1 MKEIQQI
8 CLEVQVLK
16 PNNSINNVVLDLNL
30 FESELQQSLL
40 YCKHI
45 KESCVN
51 VLVMRV
57 YCVQSTAG
65 HIKGI

>member
-8 CLEVQVLK
+8 CLDVQVLK
-16 PNNSINNVVLDLNL
+16 PNNSIDDVVLDLNL

-45 KESCVN
+45 KESFSDEGILCAVHCGTYKGN
-51 VLVMRV
+51 LV
-57 YCVQSTAG
+57 
-65 HIKGI
+65 